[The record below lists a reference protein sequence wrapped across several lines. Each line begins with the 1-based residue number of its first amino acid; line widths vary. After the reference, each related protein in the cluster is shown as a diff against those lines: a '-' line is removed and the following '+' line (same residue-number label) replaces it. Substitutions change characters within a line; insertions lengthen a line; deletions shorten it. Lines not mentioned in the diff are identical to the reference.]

1 MSKFDK
7 VSWVVVAILAIALF
21 LSLFYGKKV
30 ETVEIK
36 TTDTIVVYK
45 YDTIVEYKTR
55 YIRERVVDTVLIQPS
70 QETPNTSSSTPLLIT
85 QRHYRSPNL
94 YDLWIS
100 GYEPNLD
107 SVKVYQKTEYQTITN
122 EVKTEIYPKTW
133 RLYAGAG
140 FQTISDSFVPTLG
153 LTLTTPNN
161 WAITANLGY
170 YNKELF
176 YGAQVQHKIFGK

>member
-1 MSKFDK
+1 MSKLNK
-7 VSWVVVAILAIALF
+7 VLWVIVVILAIALF
-21 LSLFYGKKV
+21 LSMFYGKKV

-36 TTDTIVVYK
+36 TTDTIIIHK
-45 YDTIVEYKTR
+45 IDTIVEYKTR
-55 YIRERVVDTVLIQPS
+55 YIKERVVDTVFIQPS
-70 QETPNTSSSTPLLIT
+70 QNTPDTSQSTPLLIT
-85 QRHYRSPNL
+85 QRHFRKPDL

-100 GYEPNLD
+100 GHEPNLD
-107 SVKVYQKTEYQTITN
+107 SIKVYQKTEYQTITN
-122 EVKTEIYPKTW
+122 EIKTEIYPKTW
-133 RLYAGAG
+133 KLYAGAG
-140 FQTISDSFVPTLG
+140 FQSISSSFIPTLG